1 MTRPTATGRA
11 WNLVK
16 RLFIG
21 ALLILLALLPYLSS
35 TYVVYLAIHIM
46 ILSLFALGFNLLF
59 GYTGLL
65 SFGQAGFYAVGAYVC
80 AKILLARPSLLLGVI
95 GGTLAASLASIVVG
109 ALSVRHTR
117 IYFSMLT
124 LAFGM
129 IIFSLAWK
137 WRDLTGGG
145 DGLVGIP
152 RAPLVLGPLTLNMA
166 SLDRYYFFVLIVVA
180 LATWFM
186 YRVVAS
192 PFGLT
197 LQAIRDSETRAPFTG
212 VPVRGHRFVA
222 FVIAGTYA
230 GLAGSLLPPLEN
242 TVTPPVAHWT
252 TSAEPVLATLLGGIH
267 TFVGPI
273 VGAFLLFLIK
283 DLIVRVTIHWSIV
296 LGITVIVLV
305 MGFRGGVAGALAGLF
320 QRVLA
325 ARSSTIPA
333 PMPAGTEGDEP

>member
-1 MTRPTATGRA
+1 MMRNGAIGRA
-11 WNLVK
+11 WLGV
-16 RLFIG
+16 RLFTG
-21 ALLILLALLPYLSS
+21 FLLIFFALLPRFSS
-35 TYVVYLAIHIM
+35 TYVVYLTIHIL

-80 AKILLARPSLLLGVI
+80 ARILLVRPSLLLGVV
-95 GGTLAASLASIVVG
+95 GGMLAACLVSLVVG

-137 WRDLTGGG
+137 WRDVTGGD

-152 RAPLVLGPLTLNMA
+152 RAPLVLGPLAVDMTR
-166 SLDRYYFFVLIVVA
+166 LDHYYSFVFFLAVLAI
-180 LATWFM
+180 WFM
-186 YRVVAS
+186 YRIVTS

-197 LQAIRDSETRAPFTG
+197 LQAIRDSEVRASFTG
-212 VPVRGHRFVA
+212 IPVRAHRFWA

-267 TFVGPI
+267 SFAGPI
-273 VGAFLLFLIK
+273 VGAFLLFVIK

-305 MGFRGGVAGALAGLF
+305 MGFRGGVAGVLAGLF
-320 QRVLA
+320 QRVVA
-325 ARSSTIPA
+325 VKVSRTPEPIPV
-333 PMPAGTEGDEP
+333 GSEGEES